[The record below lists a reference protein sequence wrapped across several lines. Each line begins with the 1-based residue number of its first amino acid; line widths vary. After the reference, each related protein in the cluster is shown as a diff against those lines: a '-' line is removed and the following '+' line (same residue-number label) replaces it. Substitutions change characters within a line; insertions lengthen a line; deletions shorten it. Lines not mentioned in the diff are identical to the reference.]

1 MKSRFKLL
9 ALLLV
14 ISILFTGCSLVE
26 SSGGTSST
34 AESVLSSAAA
44 PPTPAPTETPAPT
57 PTAAPTPTPTPTPAP
72 TPIHTA
78 VPVDLTAIP
87 AYAGNPYTEVNSNV
101 SCFGEDERTTESF
114 ESYTAAW
121 GAAAWPMP
129 ALEWTSCP
137 LRSAAKL
144 A

>member
-1 MKSRFKLL
+1 MKKRWKLSPLLL
-9 ALLLV
+9 ALAV
-14 ISILFTGCSLVE
+14 LFAGCSRDE
-26 SSGGTSST
+26 TGSGISSRAKLIV
-34 AESVLSSAAA
+34 AES
-44 PPTPAPTETPAPT
+44 PTPAPTETPAPT

-121 GAAAWPMP
+121 GAAARPMP